1 MHQRETTEDARL
13 YHDYF
18 VLFAR
23 QGVDHSLAQVDGES
37 YETLLQLLGLSLC
50 NGFRAHLLGLL
61 SCR

>member
-37 YETLLQLLGLSLC
+37 YETLLQLLGLLY
-50 NGFRAHLLGLL
+50 GQTF
-61 SCR
+61 